1 MGAAKG
7 KRQKARAMQQV
18 LGGVCGSEAH
28 QISTSQSES
37 IEIVARDAGADSST
51 APRRSLELPAG
62 IVQQVPLATRTCNNG
77 PVLHHARAPTQIL
90 HATVKTQRHDACGHT
105 GT

>member
-37 IEIVARDAGADSST
+37 IEIVARDTGADSST

-62 IVQQVPLATRTCNNG
+62 IVQQVLPLATRTCNNG
-77 PVLHHARAPTQIL
+77 PIL
-90 HATVKTQRHDACGHT
+90 RHMPAMQGRRRRSCISI
-105 GT
+105 

>member
-62 IVQQVPLATRTCNNG
+62 IVQQQVPLAITRTCWTR
-77 PVLHHARAPTQIL
+77 LAPYIL
-90 HATVKTQRHDACGHT
+90 PSC
-105 GT
+105 